1 MFIYIKWKVMFLKY
15 TNLVAWFCAR
25 RCHVPRQLGLH
36 GTGVTQGSPGK
47 WTGRDVP
54 E

>member
-1 MFIYIKWKVMFLKY
+1 MSSKY

-25 RCHVPRQLGLH
+25 RCHVPRRPRLLDA
-36 GTGVTQGSPGK
+36 GVTQGSLGK
-47 WTGRDVP
+47 WTGRDVA